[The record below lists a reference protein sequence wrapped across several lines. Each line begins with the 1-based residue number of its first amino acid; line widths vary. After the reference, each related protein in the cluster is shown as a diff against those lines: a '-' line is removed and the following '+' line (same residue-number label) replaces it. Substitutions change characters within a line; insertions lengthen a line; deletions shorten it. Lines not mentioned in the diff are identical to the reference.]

1 MAKARTRDS
10 TQALSKLTTIVDGQ
24 HQIISD
30 PPLIVPVEELFSDMQ
45 SHEIFDELGALVR
58 KYSRT
63 LQSDRRHLLEQFTL
77 VQAAR
82 KAVGVGS
89 VGTRAWILLLVAGDG
104 TEPLFLQAKEA
115 QASVLADFAGRSKIA
130 NQGQRVVAGQHLM
143 QASSD
148 IFLGWNRV
156 PSRDGVDRDYYVRQL
171 RDWKFS
177 MPIERMLPR
186 GMAVYAGLCG
196 WTLARAHAR
205 SGDRITLA
213 AYLGGSDKFD
223 NAIAEFAEAYA
234 DENERDH
241 AALAAA
247 VLSGRAHAQSG
258 L

>member
-1 MAKARTRDS
+1 
-10 TQALSKLTTIVDGQ
+10 
-24 HQIISD
+24 
-30 PPLIVPVEELFSDMQ
+30 LIVPVEELFSDMQ

-104 TEPLFLQAKEA
+104 IEPLFLQAKEA
-115 QASVLADFAGRSKIA
+115 QASVLAGFAGRSKIA
-130 NQGQRVVAGQHLM
+130 NQGQRVVTGQHLM
-143 QASSD
+143 QATSD

-186 GMAVYAGLCG
+186 GMALYAGLCG

-205 SGDRITLA
+205 SGDRVTLA

-234 DENERDH
+234 DENERDY

-247 VLSGRAHAQSG
+247 VVSGRAHAQSG